1 MFFNFMPKARC
12 QGSPMIVV
20 EYTVDIIYIIK
31 SELGIVYSTWICEE
45 RLVRPA

>member
-1 MFFNFMPKARC
+1 MPKARC
-12 QGSPMIVV
+12 QGSLMIVV
-20 EYTVDIIYIIK
+20 EYTVDIIK